1 VRKCCYLLPCASV
14 ATYDPTS
21 RAFGD
26 GSKAPPRSPRVAPR
40 PCAGHYCGLPGPSAA
55 PALMAAGLAFVSECI
70 AFFASVSLF
79 LCEGSCASSARSIKL
94 KNVLGYL
101 VTSWVTCRKGAACS
115 SSDSRQTSST
125 SIQLM
130 QWGDR
135 STDLRAVRA
144 AAPGLF
150 YTLACYCSSQS
161 SSDPLCVEKREK
173 PGGLE
178 RAVAVCAHQAT
189 RHEAIFSTVAG
200 VSRGESP
207 CSLSQLDVERR

>member
-1 VRKCCYLLPCASV
+1 MQER
-14 ATYDPTS
+14 
-21 RAFGD
+21 
-26 GSKAPPRSPRVAPR
+26 GS
-40 PCAGHYCGLPGPSAA
+40 
-55 PALMAAGLAFVSECI
+55 MQ
-70 AFFASVSLF
+70 
-79 LCEGSCASSARSIKL
+79 L
-94 KNVLGYL
+94 KRLKTDLG
-101 VTSWVTCRKGAACS
+101 
-115 SSDSRQTSST
+115 

-173 PGGLE
+173 PGGFE